1 MWLLLPAVAFADT
14 PLSIKQLMF
23 RVSYYLINPLI
34 IVGFVAALL
43 YFIWGLIDFLRKRD
57 VSAAAGQE
65 GRDHMLYGLIGL
77 VIMISAFA
85 IMRLIAQ
92 TIGSTIVT
100 P

>member
-1 MWLLLPAVAFADT
+1 MWLLFPIVVFADS

-57 VSAAAGQE
+57 ISAAAGQE
-65 GRDHMLYGLIGL
+65 GRDHMLWGIIGL
-77 VIMISAFA
+77 VIMVSAFA
-85 IMRLIAQ
+85 IMRMLAQ
-92 TIGSTIVT
+92 SVGSTIAT

>member
-1 MWLLLPAVAFADT
+1 MWLLLPALAFADS

-23 RVSYYLINPLI
+23 RISYYLINPLI

-43 YFIWGLIDFLRKRD
+43 YFIWGLIEFLRKRD

-65 GRDHMLYGLIGL
+65 GRDHMLWGIVGL
-77 VIMISAFA
+77 VIMVSAFA
-85 IMRLIAQ
+85 IMRFIAES
-92 TIGSTIVT
+92 IGSTITT